1 MTDKSGIDFA
11 ERDFEHIINDKEHRA
26 RLINNP
32 KEVLTETTGYAFDD
46 NVNVEVIEQDVET
59 IYLMIPPKPE
69 DPSVNQEEAL
79 KKCTER
85 TFDLL
90 FTTGIGGYIVPS
102 DDLKWVVRDM
112 RRSWVKKLGL
122 SLDDLSWS

>member
-1 MTDKSGIDFA
+1 MSTKAKIDFP
-11 ERDFEHIINDKEHRA
+11 ERDFEKIINNKEHRT
-26 RLINNP
+26 RLINQP
-32 KEVLTETTGYAFDD
+32 KKVLTETTGYVFDEK
-46 NVNVEVIEQDVET
+46 VNVEVLEQEPGT
-59 IYLMIPPKPE
+59 IYLLIPPKPE

-79 KKCTER
+79 KKCTQR

-112 RRSWVKKLGL
+112 RREWVKKLGF
-122 SLDDLSWS
+122 SLADLI

>member
-1 MTDKSGIDFA
+1 MTNKSKIDFP
-11 ERDFEHIINDKEHRA
+11 ERDFERMINDKEYRK

-32 KEVLTETTGYAFDD
+32 KEVLTEITGYVFDEK
-46 NVNVEVIEQDVET
+46 VNVEVIEQDADT
-59 IYLMIPPKPE
+59 IYLLIPPKPE

-79 KKCTER
+79 EKCTQR

-102 DDLKWVVRDM
+102 DELKWVVRDM
-112 RRSWVKKLGL
+112 RLSWVKKLGL
-122 SLDDLSWS
+122 TLADFSRS